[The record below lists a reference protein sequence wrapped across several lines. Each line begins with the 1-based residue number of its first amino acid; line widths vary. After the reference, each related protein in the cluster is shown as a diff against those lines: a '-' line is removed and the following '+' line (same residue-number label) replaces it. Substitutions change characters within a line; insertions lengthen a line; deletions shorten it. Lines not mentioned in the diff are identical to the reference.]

1 MARNQGGQP
10 LFPKNKAFRKTK
22 ILNDFCSTILLITC
36 IVCIIIQIVARYV
49 LRVSLP
55 WTEEMARYCL
65 VAVTFTGSAAACTEG
80 EHLGAFFLRDMAK
93 GRLKGAMLLF
103 NNLVCVAFELFLIIG
118 SYKMFFVTSE
128 IPAVTI
134 PVVKV
139 SWLYVI
145 MGLASLVMLWCS
157 LIDVYCSFRVVKT
170 GDAEGL
176 KDGLSS
182 PFMTQE

>member
-1 MARNQGGQP
+1 M
-10 LFPKNKAFRKTK
+10 FPKTNAFKKTK
-22 ILNDFCSTILLITC
+22 KINDFCSTVLLTTC
-36 IVCIIIQIVARYV
+36 IICIIIQIIARYV
-49 LRVSLP
+49 LRLSLP
-55 WTEEMARYCL
+55 WTEETARYCL

-80 EHLGAFFLRDMAK
+80 EHLGAFFLRDMTK

-103 NNLVCVAFELFLIIG
+103 NNIVCVAFELFLIVG
-118 SYKMFFVTSE
+118 SYKMFFVTAG

-134 PVVKV
+134 PLVKV
-139 SWLYVI
+139 NWLYVV
-145 MGLASLVMLWCS
+145 MGLASLIMLWCS
-157 LIDVYCSFRVVKT
+157 IIDVYYSLRIVRT